1 MENWQRVQNGQVPHQ
16 LEGIQG
22 KDIMTY
28 HKLYKVTSF
37 EIVGDYTIRVE
48 FDDNTEQTI
57 NFKPVLYGEMWG
69 PLQNLT
75 LFNQVELDSVAH
87 TLTWPNGADFDPE
100 TLRNWPEYVDQLVA
114 RVKQWARVKVQFVDL
129 HSQGNEQV
137 ALEDKPN
144 TIKLIGQID
153 L

>member
-1 MENWQRVQNGQVPHQ
+1 
-16 LEGIQG
+16 
-22 KDIMTY
+22 MTY

-114 RVKQWARVKVQFVDL
+114 RVKQWARVKV
-129 HSQGNEQV
+129 
-137 ALEDKPN
+137 
-144 TIKLIGQID
+144 
-153 L
+153 